1 MESSSK
7 TTTTTV
13 VVVVGSA
20 ELSPIELKGIVPEV
34 SNLATTNRTQWLY
47 VTDVVTSANHRR
59 LGVGTKLMDA
69 IETAATLQSNAT
81 RIYLHVCPENIGA
94 MKFYFKR
101 GFQKTTM
108 CSEEIDADKLAAVA
122 GARGQI
128 LLQKE
133 LITGDNADE
142 QIQKRNSMNK
152 QRTWGG
158 YKGFAKM
165 QTKT

>member
-47 VTDVVTSANHRR
+47 VTDVVTSTAHRR

-69 IETAATLQSNAT
+69 MERAAMLQFNATT
-81 RIYLHVCPENIGA
+81 RIYLHVHPENIGA
-94 MKFYFKR
+94 MKFVLFP
-101 GFQKTTM
+101 TM
-108 CSEEIDADKLAAVA
+108 I
-122 GARGQI
+122 
-128 LLQKE
+128 
-133 LITGDNADE
+133 
-142 QIQKRNSMNK
+142 
-152 QRTWGG
+152 
-158 YKGFAKM
+158 
-165 QTKT
+165 